1 MAEGL
6 VNRRTSA
13 PDAPYD
19 TRTIAQLVSGLQFI
33 GSYAKKS
40 YHSDYSDTLR
50 ALGYLERIDKHYV
63 EALQFDSQLL
73 EYERG
78 VNRKLDVPRVLTA
91 LQSKC
96 FDFVYL
102 HRSAEAKRALQEMES
117 IVGELEE
124 GNPNLLIGK
133 YLIAQASLELYHLSN
148 DKAYKNKRIAL
159 LQFLAKNSSEH
170 EKANSD
176 CIAAREELKRLS
188 LSK

>member
-1 MAEGL
+1 
-6 VNRRTSA
+6 
-13 PDAPYD
+13 
-19 TRTIAQLVSGLQFI
+19 
-33 GSYAKKS
+33 
-40 YHSDYSDTLR
+40 
-50 ALGYLERIDKHYV
+50 
-63 EALQFDSQLL
+63 
-73 EYERG
+73 
-78 VNRKLDVPRVLTA
+78 
-91 LQSKC
+91 
-96 FDFVYL
+96 
-102 HRSAEAKRALQEMES
+102 MES

-133 YLIAQASLELYHLSN
+133 YLIAQACLELYHLSN